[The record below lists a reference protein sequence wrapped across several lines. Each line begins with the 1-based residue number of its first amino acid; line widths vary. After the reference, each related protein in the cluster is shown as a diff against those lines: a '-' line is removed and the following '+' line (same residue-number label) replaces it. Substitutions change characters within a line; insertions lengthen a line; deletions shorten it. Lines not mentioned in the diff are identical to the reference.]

1 MKIIDH
7 MAADDYEQL
16 VICQDRE
23 SGLRAIIAI
32 HDTTLGPALGGTRM
46 WPYQSEKEAF
56 RDVLRLS
63 RGMTY
68 KNALAGLSLGGGKA
82 VIIGDPARVKG
93 EGLLRA
99 YGRYLEALNGRYI
112 TAEDVGTCQRD
123 MDLIRE
129 ETRYVVGVS
138 PAKGGSGDPSP
149 FTALGVLFGLRA
161 AVKKVFGSEDLSG
174 RHVVVQGVGNV
185 GYHLCRLLAGA
196 GARLTVTDVNNKA
209 LQRTAA
215 EFNTVIAPPEEIF
228 GIECDIF
235 APCALGAVI
244 NDRTINRLRCR
255 IVAGS
260 ANNVLAEARHGDLLH
275 QNGIMY
281 IPDYAINA
289 GGVINVADE
298 LAGYDQQRVEKKVA
312 GIYDTVEQIL
322 LIADQENIPPYQA
335 ADRLAE
341 AHIKGSRLVAPGEG
355 GSQVG

>member
-1 MKIIDH
+1 MKIIDY
-7 MAADDYEQL
+7 MAAGDYEQL
-16 VICQDRE
+16 VICQDQGT
-23 SGLRAIIAI
+23 GLRAIIAI

-46 WPYQSEKEAF
+46 WPYQSEEEAF

-68 KNALAGLSLGGGKA
+68 KNALAGLALGGGKA
-82 VIIGDPARVKG
+82 VIIGDPAKHKG

-99 YGRYLEALNGRYI
+99 YGRHLEALNGRYI

-129 ETRYVVGVS
+129 ETRYVAGVS
-138 PAKGGSGDPSP
+138 PARFGSGDPSP
-149 FTALGVLFGLRA
+149 FTALGVLFGMRA
-161 AVKKVFGSEDLSG
+161 AVKKVFGSEDLTG

-185 GYHLCRLLAGA
+185 GCQLCQLLAKA
-196 GARLTVTDVNNKA
+196 GARLTVTDVNHEA

-215 EFNTVIAPPEEIF
+215 GLNAVTVPPEDIF
-228 GIECDIF
+228 GLACDIF

-244 NDRTINRLRCR
+244 NDQTVGQLRCS

-260 ANNVLAEARHGDLLH
+260 ANNVLADARHGDLLH
-275 QNGIMY
+275 QNGILY

-289 GGVINVADE
+289 GGVINVAEE
-298 LAGYDQQRVEKKVA
+298 LTGYNQQRVEEKVA
-312 GIYDTVEQIL
+312 GIYATVEQIL

-341 AHIKGSRLVAPGEG
+341 ARIKGSQQVPGEG
-355 GSQVG
+355 GSKVG